1 MHMSSLYE
9 IPSSVIVVCLFG
21 VLMLMADIG
30 FRFGRRTRAKLTDY
44 DGANLR
50 TLQSSLL
57 WLMGLLLAFAFSM
70 AAARHKANQEMVV
83 REANLLHAI
92 LMDARMLPAPQ
103 RGQLRQLLKQYADA
117 RLEFFFAG
125 RDLPHVYAA
134 VDRTAQLHSEMVDLI
149 QAEALRVPPPPGAQ
163 ATLGRLNEE
172 WGLLSERTGVFENRV
187 PDEVFFLLFV
197 ACCLGMALIGFGFGM
212 AQRREKVGGVLFG
225 LLLCSTIYIVLDLD
239 RPRRGLI
246 DVSQAPMLG
255 FKEAVQSEMSSH
267 P

>member
-1 MHMSSLYE
+1 MRMSSLYE
-9 IPSSVIVVCLFG
+9 IPSSVIVVWLFG
-21 VLMLMADIG
+21 VLMVIGEIG
-30 FRFGRRTRAKLTDY
+30 FRFGRRTRAKLTEY

-57 WLMGLLLAFAFSM
+57 WLMGLLLAFAFSIS
-70 AAARHKANQEMVV
+70 AARHKANQELVF

-103 RGQLRQLLKQYADA
+103 RDQLRQLLKQYAEA
-117 RLEFFFAG
+117 RLEFFFAR

-149 QAEALRVPPPPGAQ
+149 QTEAMRVPPPPGAQ

-172 WGLLSERTGVFENRV
+172 WGLLRERTGVFENRV
-187 PDEVFFLLFV
+187 PDQVFFLLFV
-197 ACCLGMALIGFGFGM
+197 GCCLGMALIGFGFGM
-212 AQRREKVGGVLFG
+212 AQRREVFGTVLFG

-246 DVSQAPMLG
+246 DVSQTPMLG
-255 FKEAVQSEMSSH
+255 FKEALQNEMSSH

>member
-9 IPSSVIVVCLFG
+9 MPSSVIVVCLFG

-70 AAARHKANQEMVV
+70 SAARHKANQELVF

-103 RGQLRQLLKQYADA
+103 RGRLRQLLKHYVDA
-117 RLEFFFAG
+117 RLEFFFAR

-163 ATLGRLNEE
+163 ATLGRLNDE
-172 WGLLSERTGVFENRV
+172 WGLLRERTGVFENRV

-212 AQRREKVGGVLFG
+212 AQRREIVGSVLFG

-246 DVSQAPMLG
+246 DVSQAPMLA